1 MLVLLGGAAVL
12 SVSLAAR
19 WQTILSDEQAYQ
31 AARAEL
37 VGQAVESLL
46 RTQELVLDV
55 IGRELLRREEG
66 LLDASRQIPLLDSIL
81 EVDPILRGFGLAR
94 PDGQLVRVS
103 TNLDLDRLP
112 NLLTHPATRQSFLQA
127 LDSPA
132 MVVGRTYYV
141 EAMDAW
147 AIPIRKALRTET
159 DEVKAVM
166 TAGLRLGSGAT
177 VFDQVLHDGDS
188 DGVILYRE
196 NDGYV
201 QFMSREGVGPE
212 QYSQVFRPESV
223 RQQDRR
229 LLEEQLGIP
238 VEEVKARG
246 RAVVLSTQRQGQSF
260 VTAAQFIGRYGL
272 WAISETSMAPLYR
285 QFGAYLSGYL
295 LVFVVLAT
303 VLFWLF
309 RIIDGAERYRRAEL
323 LHLSRHDELTGLRNR
338 PGLLDRLDEL
348 MAQGTAFSLVVV
360 NIDNFKGINDR
371 FGQES
376 GDEVLAAFGRRLR
389 SLVAKTD
396 DLARLGS
403 DEFAVLTPSAEPSA
417 VEHACRDL
425 ARELAETFQAG
436 RLRLQLTASIGVAIY
451 PGHADSP
458 NKLIRSAHVALYE
471 AKQSRNAVCVY
482 RQDMDLEYLR
492 RLQVEQ
498 RLRYGLAAGAL
509 HMVYQPQVDAEG
521 TPVGLEALVRWHDE
535 ELGDVAP
542 SEFVEVAEKSGLMV
556 PLGDWVLE
564 TSMREYS
571 ELRRALGAALGLA
584 INISVI
590 QFRQPDFVARVMAT
604 LARYGVAPQ
613 ELVLEITETLFMSSF
628 AQVVEK
634 LTQLRAEGIR
644 ISMDDF
650 GTGYS
655 SLSLLRKLPIDELK
669 IDKSFVDNILDD
681 EKAHNMIE
689 SIVAIAT
696 SHHMELVAEGVEQ
709 KGQAETLVRLG
720 CRRFQGYYFG
730 RPMSMAEFRERLLQ
744 PDGCDH

>member
-1 MLVLLGGAAVL
+1 
-12 SVSLAAR
+12 
-19 WQTILSDEQAYQ
+19 
-31 AARAEL
+31 
-37 VGQAVESLL
+37 
-46 RTQELVLDV
+46 
-55 IGRELLRREEG
+55 
-66 LLDASRQIPLLDSIL
+66 
-81 EVDPILRGFGLAR
+81 
-94 PDGQLVRVS
+94 
-103 TNLDLDRLP
+103 
-112 NLLTHPATRQSFLQA
+112 
-127 LDSPA
+127 
-132 MVVGRTYYV
+132 
-141 EAMDAW
+141 
-147 AIPIRKALRTET
+147 
-159 DEVKAVM
+159 
-166 TAGLRLGSGAT
+166 
-177 VFDQVLHDGDS
+177 
-188 DGVILYRE
+188 
-196 NDGYV
+196 
-201 QFMSREGVGPE
+201 
-212 QYSQVFRPESV
+212 
-223 RQQDRR
+223 
-229 LLEEQLGIP
+229 
-238 VEEVKARG
+238 
-246 RAVVLSTQRQGQSF
+246 
-260 VTAAQFIGRYGL
+260 
-272 WAISETSMAPLYR
+272 
-285 QFGAYLSGYL
+285 
-295 LVFVVLAT
+295 
-303 VLFWLF
+303 
-309 RIIDGAERYRRAEL
+309 
-323 LHLSRHDELTGLRNR
+323 
-338 PGLLDRLDEL
+338 
-348 MAQGTAFSLVVV
+348 
-360 NIDNFKGINDR
+360 
-371 FGQES
+371 
-376 GDEVLAAFGRRLR
+376 
-389 SLVAKTD
+389 
-396 DLARLGS
+396 
-403 DEFAVLTPSAEPSA
+403 
-417 VEHACRDL
+417 
-425 ARELAETFQAG
+425 
-436 RLRLQLTASIGVAIY
+436 
-451 PGHADSP
+451 
-458 NKLIRSAHVALYE
+458 
-471 AKQSRNAVCVY
+471 
-482 RQDMDLEYLR
+482 
-492 RLQVEQ
+492 
-498 RLRYGLAAGAL
+498 
-509 HMVYQPQVDAEG
+509 MVYQPQVDAEG